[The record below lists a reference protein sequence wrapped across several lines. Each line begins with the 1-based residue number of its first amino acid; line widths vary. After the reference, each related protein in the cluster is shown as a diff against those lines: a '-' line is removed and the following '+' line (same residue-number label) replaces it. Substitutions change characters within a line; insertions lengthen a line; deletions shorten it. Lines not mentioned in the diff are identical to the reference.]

1 MYRRYTLRSKAQ
13 DYLDERVGV
22 MPITPFLD
30 DQKFDEE
37 TTRIMGVAFE
47 MARAAVKRDW
57 SGVYGNRI
65 IAKQII
71 ELVKAGQRDPDIL
84 CEQAISHFLRD
95 LAI

>member
-1 MYRRYTLRSKAQ
+1 
-13 DYLDERVGV
+13 
-22 MPITPFLD
+22 MPITPFLG

-57 SGVYGNRI
+57 GGVYGNRI

-71 ELVKAGQRDPDIL
+71 ELVKAGERDPDVL
-84 CEQAISHFLRD
+84 CAQALSHFLRD
-95 LAI
+95 